1 MMQGQQNKKN
11 FKMYFCTVKTNFHP
25 GQRLLP
31 HKIGPAHTNIQYTIM
46 ARLDT
51 LTRQQWC
58 MIARQLRKYADRLME
73 LRCRLFC

>member
-1 MMQGQQNKKN
+1 
-11 FKMYFCTVKTNFHP
+11 MYFYTVKTNFP
-25 GQRLLP
+25 SRQRLLS